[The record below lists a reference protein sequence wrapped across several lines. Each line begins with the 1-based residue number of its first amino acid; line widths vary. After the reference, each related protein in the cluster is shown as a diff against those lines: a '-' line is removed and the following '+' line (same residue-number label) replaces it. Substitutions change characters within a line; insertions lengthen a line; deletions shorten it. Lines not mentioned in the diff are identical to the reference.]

1 MIQLM
6 SNKSLIFICLFALY
20 SSTYKPM
27 TKKTLNFGEDVC
39 YYQDISHTSYFEFVK
54 PCESGK
60 VCVSLG
66 DSDYDIRKCQNSE
79 FLPRTLN
86 DDCSKDEDCPG
97 TLICSS
103 SKKCSFDG
111 DKPYNRYCPE
121 GKVVDGGVC
130 KEKTNGDKCEMTDE
144 NGIPDN
150 GVNYDDSNSPS
161 YFRMCGLI
169 ELKKI
174 TGGNYFKKSVSKSF
188 YCSVADDSFVEDAI
202 VCEHGFALYFY
213 GNNEYKSIHNPDTYA
228 DNMYLKCVTVTGIDK
243 ENKVIRYKINDG
255 SEQYYHIKE
264 VSQTLIDPNS
274 YYSITY
280 QSKMENL
287 IQDGLTLT
295 KKEMFENYK
304 KRYDEIK
311 DDCKALLYLDE
322 PATCRD
328 DELRKWFY
336 FYENPG
342 KYILYQNEPQIMEY
356 LIQEKY
362 PNFRAEHTSD
372 SSRFINLNILLIL
385 LIIIS
390 L

>member
-1 MIQLM
+1 MP
-6 SNKSLIFICLFALY
+6 SKSLIFICLFALY

-27 TKKTLNFGEDVC
+27 TQKTFNFGKDVC
-39 YYQDISHTSYFEFVK
+39 YYQDVSHASNFEYVK

-66 DSDYDIRKCQNSE
+66 DSDYDISKCQASE

-86 DDCSKDEDCPG
+86 DDCTKDEDCPG

-111 DKPYNRYCPE
+111 DKPYKLYCPE
-121 GKVVDGGVC
+121 GKVVDGGAC
-130 KEKTNGDKCEMTDE
+130 KEKTNGDKCQMTNE
-144 NGIPDN
+144 NGIPET
-150 GVNYDDSNSPS
+150 GVNYDDTRSPS
-161 YFRMCGLI
+161 YFRKCGLI

-213 GNNEYKSIHNPDTYA
+213 GNNEYKSTNNPDSPT
-228 DNMYLKCVTVTGIDK
+228 DIMYLKCVTVTGIDK
-243 ENKVIRYKINDG
+243 KNKVIRYKINDG
-255 SEQYYHIKE
+255 AELYYHINE
-264 VSQTLIDPNS
+264 VSQA
-274 YYSITY
+274 SIGSTTY
-280 QSKMENL
+280 QKEMEDL
-287 IQDGLTLT
+287 IEDGLTLT
-295 KKEMFENYK
+295 KIEMFQNYK
-304 KRYDEIK
+304 KRYDQIK

-328 DELRKWFY
+328 DELRKWYY
-336 FYENPG
+336 FYEKPG
-342 KYILYQNEPQIMEY
+342 EYILYQNEPQIMEY
-356 LIQEKY
+356 LIQGKY
-362 PNFRAEHTSD
+362 PNYKAEHTSD
-372 SSRFINLNILLIL
+372 SSRFMSLNILLIL

-390 L
+390 F